1 MVFFENWSDPPST
14 KVRIPSSGSC
24 SYRVKNFRI
33 GEMRQPL
40 AVRRAS
46 IAGSYFR
53 ARGYTNSQN
62 DGLWNRQGTT
72 KRGHAMGGAN
82 PEEARHER

>member
-1 MVFFENWSDPPST
+1 
-14 KVRIPSSGSC
+14 
-24 SYRVKNFRI
+24 
-33 GEMRQPL
+33 MRQPL